1 MQSIITKYYPCNT
14 VLLYVRRLL
23 KMVNL
28 KIIVHTL
35 QSTGKRVSAF
45 VCWYNNIMVSGVE
58 VPALFLLHYCA
69 VVYKGWNLCLY
80 YILQHLSNSSE
91 IKDESWI
98 HIVFFWLSVW
108 IPLEWSYLSLFF
120 NSAESPKPQIQDLK
134 SESEPKWF
142 KTLRQSEPPFQFHT
156 MFLQNRTKQ
165 KLPFTPAWNRNRH
178 LKRRAS

>member
-45 VCWYNNIMVSGVE
+45 VYWHNNIMVSGVE

-69 VVYKGWNLCLY
+69 VVYKG
-80 YILQHLSNSSE
+80 
-91 IKDESWI
+91 
-98 HIVFFWLSVW
+98 
-108 IPLEWSYLSLFF
+108 
-120 NSAESPKPQIQDLK
+120 
-134 SESEPKWF
+134 
-142 KTLRQSEPPFQFHT
+142 
-156 MFLQNRTKQ
+156 
-165 KLPFTPAWNRNRH
+165 
-178 LKRRAS
+178 